1 MAKIVLLPGDGIGP
15 EILQEAKKVIDTVS
29 RLSGVTIEYE
39 EYPIGGNAYDQYG
52 TPLPSHTLQAAQQA
66 DAVLLAAVGGPK
78 WDTLPGHLRPEKGL
92 LELRKGLNAFANVR
106 PVRIIPCLAEAST
119 LKPDVIR
126 QVDLVILR
134 ELTGGIYFG
143 EKKRWSDDQR
153 YAVDTL
159 YYSEAEVRRIVKIG
173 FEMARD
179 RRKRLT
185 SVDKANV
192 LDSSRMWREIVD
204 EMKADFPDV
213 QVDHMLVDNCAM
225 QLIRNPGQFDVIVTE
240 NMFGDILSDEAAML
254 TGSIGMLPS
263 ASLGDKT
270 GLYEPIH
277 GSAPDIAGK
286 GIANP
291 SGMLLSTA
299 MMFRHSLGMPDY
311 AERIEQAVRS
321 VLEEGYRTA
330 DLAPAGFDRSKL
342 LSTSAMGDAVVERIQ
357 RVTANAR
364 V

>member
-29 RLSGVTIEYE
+29 RLSGVKIEYE

-159 YYSEAEVRRIVKIG
+159 NYSEAEVRRIVKIG

-291 SGMLLSTA
+291 AGMLLSTA
-299 MMFRHSLGMPDY
+299 MMFRHSLGMPKY
-311 AERIEQAVRS
+311 AEQIEQAVRS

-330 DLAPAGFDRSKL
+330 DLAPSGFDRSKL
-342 LSTSAMGDAVVERIQ
+342 LSTSEMGDAVVERI
-357 RVTANAR
+357 ANPDLLR
-364 V
+364 